1 MRPKKLIISAFGPYA
16 KRTEIDF
23 EKLGTSGLYLIT
35 GDTGAG
41 KTTIFDALTYALYG
55 EASGSIREPDMFRSM
70 YAAPDTPT
78 ETELTFEYNG
88 KEYYVRRNPKYMRP
102 KTRGEGTTV
111 NNAAAELHF
120 PDGRVIAS
128 CSGVTEAV
136 TEIMGIDRDQFTQIA
151 MIAQGDFLKLLLAPT
166 GDRQKIFG
174 KIFNTQYYGILQSR
188 LRDEANKLDNEY
200 RQAIGKI
207 SECVSNISCD
217 EDELLSIEAEKAK
230 RNELSAG
237 EIGKLLK
244 KLIEKDKDAENRTNE
259 ELEVIE
265 KEIGNINEALTKYEE
280 QKKSRQSAE
289 EKSKLLSE
297 AEPELLR
304 LRERLEAERAKQEE
318 TKNLREAAA
327 AIGAKLPHYDELEE
341 KCKTFSRLKTEIEA
355 AEKDKSE
362 KAQHRV
368 QLINELESI
377 KPQLKELGM
386 AAEDRAVLNL
396 KKEEAEK
403 LRKNLLE
410 LKGDIVSLNTL
421 KMEYEKAQEE
431 YRVKSA
437 SAEDKRREYD
447 VKNKAY
453 LDEQAGIIAETLKE
467 GDPCP
472 VCGSEIH
479 PHIAEKSEN
488 APTKNE
494 LEELKKAAEKSEKAV
509 SEASAEA
516 GNRKGSYETKT
527 TEVQKT
533 AENLLAA
540 ENIEAA
546 AEKLAAKEKETA
558 EKINELDGLI
568 EENRKRLKRKEELE
582 AAIPNMEREAEKLQK
597 EISEL
602 EIKTEKQKTE
612 SLGLEQRIKEL
623 CSQLRYKTKN
633 EAETGKKRLEAQAA
647 AYEKA
652 LEEITAEYGKK
663 DKFIAELKAAI
674 EEARNNF
681 KNELEID
688 PQAENEKKDKLLEKK
703 RNIAEKKQETS
714 YRIRNN
720 STVLDN
726 IGKNSESADAA
737 SEKLKW
743 VKALSDTA
751 NGSITGK
758 EKISIETFIQM
769 TCFDRIIDLANTRLM
784 VMSGGQYELE
794 RRRVSDDNRTKSGLE
809 LDVIDHYNGTKRN
822 VRTLS
827 GGESFKASLSLALGL
842 SDEIQSSAGGI
853 RLDTMFV
860 DEGFGSLDDESLQQA
875 IRALMGLTE
884 GNRLVGIIS
893 HVGELKEK
901 IDKQIMVTKDKTGG
915 SRVSIVS

>member
-88 KEYYVRRNPKYMRP
+88 KEYYVKRNPKYMRP
-102 KTRGEGTTV
+102 KTRGEGMTV

-120 PDGRVIAS
+120 PDGRVIANYS
-128 CSGVTEAV
+128 EVTDAV

-188 LRDEANKLDNEY
+188 LRDEANRLDNEY

-230 RNELSAG
+230 RNELSAE
-237 EIGKLLK
+237 EIGKLLE
-244 KLIEKDKDAENRTNE
+244 KLIEKDKEAENKANE
-259 ELEVIE
+259 ELETIE

-297 AEPELLR
+297 EEPELLR
-304 LRERLEAERAKQEE
+304 LKERLEAEKAKQEE

-327 AIGAKLPHYDELEE
+327 AIGAKIPNYDELEE
-341 KCKTFSRLKTEIEA
+341 KNKAFSRLKKEIEE
-355 AEKDKSE
+355 AEKEASE
-362 KAQHRV
+362 KTQHKV
-368 QLINELESI
+368 KLTKDLELIR
-377 KPQLKELGM
+377 PQLKELESAVG
-386 AAEDRAVLNL
+386 DKAVLNA
-396 KKEEAEK
+396 KTEETEK
-403 LRKNLLE
+403 LRKSLLE
-410 LKGDIVSLNTL
+410 LKGDIVLLNTL
-421 KMEYEKAQEE
+421 KSEYEKAQEE

-437 SAEDKRREYD
+437 SAEDKRKEYD

-467 GDPCP
+467 GEPCP

-479 PHIAEKSEN
+479 PHIAKKSEN
-488 APTKNE
+488 APTKKE
-494 LEELKKAAEKSEKAV
+494 LEELKKAVEKSDKAA

-516 GNRKGSYETKT
+516 GKRKGSYETKT
-527 TEVQKT
+527 AEVQKN
-533 AENLLAA
+533 AADLLAA

-546 AEKLAAKEKETA
+546 AEKLAAKEKETS

-582 AAIPNMEREAEKLQK
+582 AAIPNMEKEAEELQK
-597 EISEL
+597 KLSEL

-612 SLGLEQRIKEL
+612 SLGLEQRIDEL
-623 CSQLRYKTKN
+623 YSQLKYKTKN
-633 EAETGKKRLEAQAA
+633 EAETKKKRLEAQAA
-647 AYEKA
+647 AYEEA
-652 LEEITAEYGKK
+652 LKEITDKYGEK

-703 RNIAEKKQETS
+703 KNIAEKKQETS

-720 STVLDN
+720 SAVLDN

-751 NGSITGK
+751 NGSINGK

-827 GGESFKASLSLALGL
+827 GGESFKASISLALGL

-853 RLDTMFV
+853 RLDTMLV